1 MSKAAAKSKPSRS
14 TDLPTEAPQEE
25 ASPATASRKKRVV
38 WSRASQAQ
46 LIRLMARAEEP
57 YTPQAL
63 AARLTKDGFY
73 ATKTE
78 KTFSPGQVAS
88 KARKLS
94 RMSDGAL
101 RMPLKA
107 RVKKDDLKAI
117 VAEEMRA
124 SL

>member
-1 MSKAAAKSKPSRS
+1 MSKAAAKSKPSRNR
-14 TDLPTEAPQEE
+14 DLPTEAPQQQ
-25 ASPATASRKKRVV
+25 ASPATASRRKRVV

-73 ATKTE
+73 ATSTQ
-78 KTFSPGQVAS
+78 KTFSAAQVAA
-88 KARKLS
+88 KARKLA

-107 RVKKDDLKAI
+107 RVKKSDLKAI
-117 VAEEMRA
+117 IADELRAEG
-124 SL
+124 